1 MSTLIET
8 HIPCPMCPSSD
19 AYCIYSDGHGYCFS
33 CRRRRKCANIDE
45 PIQYNKQEV
54 KW

>member
-1 MSTLIET
+1 MKILEQ
-8 HIPCPMCPSSD
+8 HIPCPMCSSSD

-33 CRRRRKCANIDE
+33 CRRRRKYANIEE
-45 PIQYNKQEV
+45 PIILNNNKEP